1 MITFT
6 PLAGSARSS
15 ISSRPLCY
23 LLVID
28 DIRILLDCGDFPLNT
43 SPELRDAY
51 YTALEKESPSVDL
64 VLFSHG
70 NISHLGLYPYAY
82 AHWNLQ
88 APAYASIPVQAT
100 GRMAVTE
107 DSDTIRAEQD
117 VTATGAETDS
127 DVKMDEGNSKS
138 GLKRVPTRQDISLA
152 FDSINTLRYS
162 EPIHLGGKCQ
172 GITITP
178 FSAGHTLGGTIWKIR
193 SPSSGTIVYAV
204 DMNHTKERHL
214 DGTVILR
221 SAGGGVFE
229 SLARPDLFI
238 TDADRTLVVTP
249 RRKERDTAFLDIIT
263 STIERARSVLIPCDA
278 STRILELLVLLDQY
292 WTFQKLNTP
301 ICLVSRTGPEMLAYV
316 RSMVEW
322 MGGAMSKEEGN
333 TEIDLARVGKKRGRR
348 EEEEDEIAIGPV
360 ALRFKHVKFF
370 QTPASLLAAYPI
382 TATQVI
388 LAVPHDMSY
397 GPSRSLFTQFARDAG
412 NTLIL
417 TSLGEQGTLSSDL
430 FRLWNDRQ
438 SEGDKWGKGKVG
450 QAVRP
455 NQPITV
461 QIHSKVP
468 LTGQELED
476 HLARERE
483 AATKQRDA
491 AQRAALIRSQE
502 LLEADEG
509 DSEDDDESDRSV
521 DDDDEMAVDKVLGG
535 VEGDEEN
542 DELDHNERDPGS
554 RTVKGRGGALMNL
567 TSNEWSMDDLDAG
580 RQLSFDIY
588 LKGNVSKATS
598 FFKTSSG
605 AAQRYRMYPY
615 VDKSGGGMKRRV
627 DEYGET
633 LDIGM
638 WLRRGRALDE
648 DAEGEEVKE
657 AKRRKKEEEEA
668 KKAPA
673 EPPSKFITEEIKV
686 HIACQMMYID
696 LEGLNDGRAVKTIVP
711 QVNPRRMIVVHAS
724 TEAADGL
731 VESSSSIRAMTQQ
744 IFTPAI
750 GESVTIG
757 QHTKTFSISLADT
770 LLASLNMSRVRF
782 TLLETQIKVEKL
794 NILFNQFEDSEMAFL
809 TGRVVSHAN
818 ASIPVLAPLTS
829 SSSAPNAA
837 IPKVASDGDESVEA
851 PMPPS
856 GATLGAAATKSASLP
871 RSTMIGDLKLTA
883 LRARLGTLGL
893 TAEFAG
899 EGVLVCSG
907 GGSGDLEQ
915 TVAVR
920 KLGRGKITVEGNAG
934 DVYFTV
940 RKEVYALHAIVAQP

>member
-6 PLAGSARSS
+6 PLAGSARSD

-28 DIRILLDCGDFPLNT
+28 DIRILLDCGDFPL
-43 SPELRDAY
+43 SAAPELRNEY
-51 YTALEKESPSVDL
+51 YVSLEKEAPSIDL

-70 NISHLGLYPYAY
+70 NTSHLGLYPYAY

-100 GRMAVTE
+100 GRMSVTE
-107 DSDTIRAEQD
+107 DADTIRSEQD
-117 VTATGAETDS
+117 VSIPKPETS
-127 DVKMDEGNSKS
+127 DDVVMDEGNADRKPTS
-138 GLKRVPTRQDISLA
+138 KRVPTRQDISLA

-178 FSAGHTLGGTIWKIR
+178 FSAGHTVGGTIWKIR

-204 DMNHTKERHL
+204 DLNHTKERHL

-221 SAGGGVFE
+221 STGGGVFE

-238 TDADRTLVVTP
+238 TDADRTLLVTP

-292 WTFQKLNTP
+292 WTFQKLSTP

-348 EEEEDEIAIGPV
+348 EEEEEEETAIGPV

-388 LAVPHDMSY
+388 LAVPHDMSH
-397 GPSRSLFTQFARDAG
+397 GPSRSLFTEFARDAG

-417 TSLGEQGTLSSDL
+417 TSLGEQSTLSSDL
-430 FRLWNDRQ
+430 FQLWNERQ
-438 SEGDKWGKGKVG
+438 SDTDKWGKGKVG
-450 QAVRP
+450 KAVRP
-455 NQPITV
+455 NLPITV
-461 QIHSKVP
+461 MLNSKVP
-468 LTGQELED
+468 LGGQELED

-483 AATKQRDA
+483 EATRLRDA

-509 DSEDDDESDRSV
+509 DSEDDESDRSADDD

-542 DELDHNERDPGS
+542 DGLDHNERDPGA
-554 RTVKGRGGALMNL
+554 RTVKGRGGALMNH
-567 TSNEWSMDDLDAG
+567 TSNEWSMDDMDAS

-588 LKGNVSKATS
+588 LKGKVSKATS

-605 AAQRYRMYPY
+605 ATQRYRMYPY

-633 LDIGM
+633 LDVGM

-648 DAEGEEVKE
+648 DAESEEVKE

-668 KKAPA
+668 KKAPS
-673 EPPSKFITEEIKV
+673 EPPSKFITEEVKV

-724 TEAADGL
+724 TEAADAL
-731 VESSSSIRAMTQQ
+731 VESCSSIRAMTQQ

-770 LLASLNMSRVRF
+770 LLASLNMSR
-782 TLLETQIKVEKL
+782 
-794 NILFNQFEDSEMAFL
+794 FEDSEMAFL

-829 SSSAPNAA
+829 SAAPQAVTTTVTA
-837 IPKVASDGDESVEA
+837 DEVEGAGPVASTSRT
-851 PMPPS
+851 
-856 GATLGAAATKSASLP
+856 TLGAAATKSAPLP

-883 LRARLGTLGL
+883 LRSRLATLGL
-893 TAEFAG
+893 AAEFAG

-920 KLGRGKITVEGNAG
+920 KMGRGKITVEGNAG
-934 DVYFTV
+934 DVYFAV
-940 RKEVYALHAIVAQP
+940 RKEVYALHAMVAQP